1 MKRNFYI
8 RLICFIIAIIS
19 VGLIVLHMYHLAFS
33 YAMKPNM
40 QGLGVMLGLFGSL
53 GIVAIVLWVE
63 DLIIMYKLLKDDIKN
78 NYTFHE
84 GTIDLDI
91 ESGDYYGKVLD
102 LPKGRCVTYSGSTF
116 EECEEDFINSVDD
129 YIANHTDNNN

>member
-1 MKRNFYI
+1 MSPLNLYLATMKRNFYI

-53 GIVAIVLWVE
+53 GIIAIVLWVE
-63 DLIIMYKLLKDDIKN
+63 DLIIMYKLYSVIKN
-78 NYTFHE
+78 WYGWTGSN
-84 GTIDLDI
+84 I
-91 ESGDYYGKVLD
+91 ENKQVVS
-102 LPKGRCVTYSGSTF
+102 
-116 EECEEDFINSVDD
+116 
-129 YIANHTDNNN
+129 

>member
-1 MKRNFYI
+1 MSPLNLYLATMKRNFYI

-53 GIVAIVLWVE
+53 GK
-63 DLIIMYKLLKDDIKN
+63 DLLKEASPLL
-78 NYTFHE
+78 F
-84 GTIDLDI
+84 
-91 ESGDYYGKVLD
+91 
-102 LPKGRCVTYSGSTF
+102 
-116 EECEEDFINSVDD
+116 
-129 YIANHTDNNN
+129 

>member
-1 MKRNFYI
+1 MSPLNLYLATMKRNFYI

-40 QGLGVMLGLFGSL
+40 QGLGVMLGLLGSL

-63 DLIIMYKLLKDDIKN
+63 YLILMYKLLKDDIKN
-78 NYTFHE
+78 NYA
-84 GTIDLDI
+84 L
-91 ESGDYYGKVLD
+91 
-102 LPKGRCVTYSGSTF
+102 R
-116 EECEEDFINSVDD
+116 NSSN
-129 YIANHTDNNN
+129 NHDNYRDN

>member
-40 QGLGVMLGLFGSL
+40 QELGVMLGLFGSL

-78 NYTFHE
+78 NYTLR
-84 GTIDLDI
+84 D
-91 ESGDYYGKVLD
+91 S
-102 LPKGRCVTYSGSTF
+102 S
-116 EECEEDFINSVDD
+116 
-129 YIANHTDNNN
+129 DNNDNYRDS

>member
-1 MKRNFYI
+1 MSPLNLYLATMKRNFYI

-63 DLIIMYKLLKDDIKN
+63 DLIIIYKLLKDDIKN
-78 NYTFHE
+78 NYTLH
-84 GTIDLDI
+84 D
-91 ESGDYYGKVLD
+91 S
-102 LPKGRCVTYSGSTF
+102 S
-116 EECEEDFINSVDD
+116 N
-129 YIANHTDNNN
+129 NHDNYRDN

>member
-1 MKRNFYI
+1 MSPLNLYLATMKRNFYI

-40 QGLGVMLGLFGSL
+40 QGLGVILGLLGSL

-63 DLIIMYKLLKDDIKN
+63 YLIIMYKLLKDDIKN
-78 NYTFHE
+78 NYA
-84 GTIDLDI
+84 L
-91 ESGDYYGKVLD
+91 
-102 LPKGRCVTYSGSTF
+102 R
-116 EECEEDFINSVDD
+116 NSSN
-129 YIANHTDNNN
+129 NHDNYRDN

>member
-1 MKRNFYI
+1 MSPLNLYLAIMKRNFYI

-33 YAMKPNM
+33 YAIKPNM
-40 QGLGVMLGLFGSL
+40 QGLGVMLGLFGLL

-78 NYTFHE
+78 NYTFH
-84 GTIDLDI
+84 D
-91 ESGDYYGKVLD
+91 S
-102 LPKGRCVTYSGSTF
+102 S
-116 EECEEDFINSVDD
+116 
-129 YIANHTDNNN
+129 DNNDNYRDS

>member
-1 MKRNFYI
+1 MSPLNLYLAIMKRNFYI

-53 GIVAIVLWVE
+53 GIVAIILWVE

-78 NYTFHE
+78 NYTLH
-84 GTIDLDI
+84 D
-91 ESGDYYGKVLD
+91 S
-102 LPKGRCVTYSGSTF
+102 S
-116 EECEEDFINSVDD
+116 N
-129 YIANHTDNNN
+129 NHDNYRDN

>member
-40 QGLGVMLGLFGSL
+40 HGLGVMLGLFGSL

-78 NYTFHE
+78 NYTLR
-84 GTIDLDI
+84 D
-91 ESGDYYGKVLD
+91 S
-102 LPKGRCVTYSGSTF
+102 S
-116 EECEEDFINSVDD
+116 N
-129 YIANHTDNNN
+129 NHDNYRDN

>member
-33 YAMKPNM
+33 YAMKPNR

-78 NYTFHE
+78 NYTFH
-84 GTIDLDI
+84 D
-91 ESGDYYGKVLD
+91 S
-102 LPKGRCVTYSGSTF
+102 S
-116 EECEEDFINSVDD
+116 
-129 YIANHTDNNN
+129 DNNDNYRDS

>member
-53 GIVAIVLWVE
+53 GIVAIVLVVE
-63 DLIIMYKLLKDDIKN
+63 Y
-78 NYTFHE
+78 
-84 GTIDLDI
+84 
-91 ESGDYYGKVLD
+91 
-102 LPKGRCVTYSGSTF
+102 
-116 EECEEDFINSVDD
+116 
-129 YIANHTDNNN
+129 

>member
-53 GIVAIVLWVE
+53 GIVAIVLWLE
-63 DLIIMYKLLKDDIKN
+63 DYIIRIKILKDDIMN
-78 NYTFHE
+78 NYTLR
-84 GTIDLDI
+84 D
-91 ESGDYYGKVLD
+91 S
-102 LPKGRCVTYSGSTF
+102 S
-116 EECEEDFINSVDD
+116 
-129 YIANHTDNNN
+129 DNNDNYRDS